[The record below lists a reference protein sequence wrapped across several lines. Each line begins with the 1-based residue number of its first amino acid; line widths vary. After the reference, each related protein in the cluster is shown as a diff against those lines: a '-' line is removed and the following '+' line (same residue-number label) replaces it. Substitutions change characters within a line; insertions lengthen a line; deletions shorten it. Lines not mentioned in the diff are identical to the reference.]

1 MGLTIMMKFTPETPR
16 QGDSSSP
23 NAILAV
29 ASPIGAIRTLFA
41 TNLLPKVIYA
51 AAAGAGTT
59 ATSCC
64 SIMLQ
69 EQKQKLQEQK
79 QKLQE
84 QDCSI
89 MLQEQKLRKYAE
101 EARMQEL
108 LHYNSCI
115 IMRKQL
121 EEQEEQKFDC
131 NSCLKAKKAAAEE
144 AAAKKAADEK
154 LRKRYRHDPM
164 TGRNYRIN

>member
-84 QDCSI
+84 QDRSI
-89 MLQEQKLRKYAE
+89 MLQEQKLNKYAE
-101 EARMQEL
+101 EARMQELRKNAEEVIMQKQEL

-115 IMRKQL
+115 IMQEQL
-121 EEQEEQKFDC
+121 EELEKQKFDC
-131 NSCLKAKKAAAEE
+131 NSCLQAKKS
-144 AAAKKAADEK
+144 
-154 LRKRYRHDPM
+154 
-164 TGRNYRIN
+164 

>member
-16 QGDSSSP
+16 QGDSSSS

-69 EQKQKLQEQK
+69 EQ
-79 QKLQE
+79 
-84 QDCSI
+84 
-89 MLQEQKLRKYAE
+89 EQKLNKYAE
-101 EARMQEL
+101 EARMQELRKNAEEVIMQKQEL

-115 IMRKQL
+115 IMQEQL
-121 EEQEEQKFDC
+121 EELEKQKFDC
-131 NSCLKAKKAAAEE
+131 NSCLQAKKS
-144 AAAKKAADEK
+144 
-154 LRKRYRHDPM
+154 
-164 TGRNYRIN
+164 

>member
-16 QGDSSSP
+16 QGDSSSS

-69 EQKQKLQEQK
+69 EQKQKLQEQ
-79 QKLQE
+79 
-84 QDCSI
+84 DRSI
-89 MLQEQKLRKYAE
+89 MLQEQKLNKNAE
-101 EARMQEL
+101 EVIMQKQEL

-115 IMRKQL
+115 IMQEQL
-121 EEQEEQKFDC
+121 EELEKQKFDC
-131 NSCLKAKKAAAEE
+131 NSCLQAKKAAAEE
-144 AAAKKAADEK
+144 AAAKKAEEEK
-154 LRKRYRHDPM
+154 SRKKYRHDPM
-164 TGRNYRIN
+164 TGQNFRID